1 MEIRDKFI
9 DKNGILY
16 PNISEVAYTSD
27 DIFGQLGTLVNET
40 NREVNDNFKR
50 SSMDI
55 NDEGV
60 YIYKSSFDPSIAL
73 RIYKCFYDPN
83 FNGYQDEKLI
93 SKLQDFQERVKRTS
107 FPLGVVTLDGKI
119 IGQKIP
125 IMQHLVSYM
134 KLKKKLRLRNC

>member
-60 YIYKSSFDPSIAL
+60 YIYKSSF
-73 RIYKCFYDPN
+73 
-83 FNGYQDEKLI
+83 
-93 SKLQDFQERVKRTS
+93 
-107 FPLGVVTLDGKI
+107 
-119 IGQKIP
+119 
-125 IMQHLVSYM
+125 
-134 KLKKKLRLRNC
+134 